1 MRVHPLRN
9 RKPHSLRRWLGGAL
23 VVMLILT
30 LGACA
35 TSPTGRTQLTLF
47 SSEEIAEM
55 GNLSYAQMREEMP
68 VVEEGDEADYVRC
81 VAEPMLALLDDDAD
95 WQVTLFDRPEVN
107 AFAVPGNNIGIF
119 RGLLDV
125 AETQH
130 QLATVIGHEIA
141 HVLADHG
148 NERLSTQFA
157 TGAALELASA
167 VAGGTERGQMVM
179 AALGLGAQ
187 VGVVLPFSRAQE
199 TEADILGLELMA
211 DAGFDPR
218 ESTVLWENMAAAAA
232 ESPPEFLSTHPGTD
246 TRIDELE
253 ANMDAAMERFRTAR
267 DAGRQPDCVPPER
280 VGST

>member
-9 RKPHSLRRWLGGAL
+9 RKPDSLRRWLGGAL

-68 VVEEGDEADYVRC
+68 VVEEGEEADYVRC

-141 HVLADHG
+141 HVRADHG

-167 VAGGTERGQMVM
+167 VAGGTDRGQMVM

>member
-9 RKPHSLRRWLGGAL
+9 RKPDSLRRWLGGAL

-68 VVEEGDEADYVRC
+68 VVEEGEEADYVRC